1 MEREREEGRNSRC
14 KMGRKIKADSAAR
27 SSDTYL
33 QSGVKD
39 TCSPLFLQADSTWFQ
54 LHELELD
61 SWQLCSARKGG
72 KEYKSHAATKCMM
85 LISQIRESN
94 VDGDATSIS

>member
-1 MEREREEGRNSRC
+1 M
-14 KMGRKIKADSAAR
+14 
-27 SSDTYL
+27 
-33 QSGVKD
+33 KD
-39 TCSPLFLQADSTWFQ
+39 TLAALYSFKQTALGFSY
-54 LHELELD
+54 ELELD